1 MSGEHTRGTRE
12 KRLDKTIEETFPASD
27 PPANTPVKGTRKAER
42 AEAERNEAKAGDE
55 KAKQHDPHGVG
66 PSKPASKEQPAGAP
80 TSDRHKT
87 ETASG
92 DHRHRNQ

>member
-1 MSGEHTRGTRE
+1 MSGQQAHGARE

-27 PPANTPVKGTRKAER
+27 PPANTPAEGTRKAER
-42 AEAERNEAKAGDE
+42 TQAEEKEAKAGDDQ
-55 KAKQHDPHGVG
+55 AKQRDPHGVG
-66 PSKPASKEQPAGAP
+66 PSKPASQAEPAAAP
-80 TSDRHKT
+80 TSDRHDT